1 MIKHFLAFEK
11 QIADLEGKIEE
22 LRHLSSGS
30 DINIAEEI
38 GKLQASVSEKLK
50 STYSQLSPWQKV
62 LVSRHPERPH
72 FQDIIKNL
80 FEDYIPLSGDRNFSD
95 DSALTGGTAF
105 FRGRSVIAIGIDK
118 GKNTQD
124 RINKNFGMAR
134 PEGYRKAERLME
146 LANKFS
152 MPVLMFVDTAGAYPG
167 KGAEQRGQAEAI
179 AKCTQKSLEIN
190 VPSISII
197 TGEGG
202 SGGAVALAVANNTL
216 MLEHAIYSVIS
227 PEGCASILWRDPSK
241 SLQAAEAMKL
251 TAKDL
256 LKLKVI
262 DEIIPEPLGGAH
274 RDPENIAA
282 DIKHS
287 IIKNL
292 KSFENLSKEEIYDH
306 RKAKFLQIG
315 RERGFAK
322 SSNLE
327 GGGLSYKEANVRKIV
342 SHIEKNKLFY
352 AGIAL
357 LLVTSLI
364 TLLF

>member
-1 MIKHFLAFEK
+1 MIKHFLVFEK

-22 LRHLSSGS
+22 LRHLSSSS

-38 GKLQASVSEKLK
+38 GKLQLTVSEKLK

-80 FEDYIPLSGDRNFSD
+80 FEDYTPLSGDRNFSD

-105 FRGRSVIAIGIDK
+105 FRGKSIVTIGIDK

-152 MPVLMFVDTAGAYPG
+152 MPVIMFVDTAGAYPG

-179 AKCTQKSLEIN
+179 AKCIEKSLSIT
-190 VPSISII
+190 VPSISVI

-202 SGGAVALAVANNTL
+202 SGGAVALAVANNTV
-216 MLEHAIYSVIS
+216 MFEHAIYSVIS
-227 PEGCASILWRDPSK
+227 PEGCSSILWRS
-241 SLQAAEAMKL
+241 SENAEQAAEALKL
-251 TAKDL
+251 TAQDMEKF
-256 LKLKVI
+256 KII
-262 DEIIPEPLGGAH
+262 DEIIPEPIGGAH
-274 RDPENIAA
+274 RDPIS
-282 DIKHS
+282 S
-287 IIKNL
+287 INNL
-292 KSFENLSKEEIYDH
+292 GDVLEKRLKELSSLSKEELIKLKENKY
-306 RKAKFLQIG
+306 LEIG
-315 RERGFAK
+315 
-322 SSNLE
+322 
-327 GGGLSYKEANVRKIV
+327 
-342 SHIEKNKLFY
+342 
-352 AGIAL
+352 
-357 LLVTSLI
+357 
-364 TLLF
+364 